1 MSSDAG
7 QPRSGGLYFEEF
19 FVGLEVT
26 SPARTITETDVVNFA
41 ALSGDW
47 NQLHTDVEFA
57 KGTLFGQRIAHG
69 LLVLSIASG
78 LVVRLGVI
86 EGTAD
91 AFRELHWKFRAPVFI
106 GDTVH
111 LVAKVTQTRAY
122 RRLNNGMVTLE
133 LKVINQRDEVVHQG
147 TWLALVRCRPE
158 EEPTE

>member
-1 MSSDAG
+1 MNSNTG
-7 QPRSGGLYFEEF
+7 IPGSGGLYFEEF
-19 FVGLEVT
+19 HVGFEVT

-57 KGTLFGQRIAHG
+57 KGTPFGQRIAHG

-86 EGTAD
+86 EGTVE

-111 LVAKVTQTRAY
+111 LVAKVTNTRSY
-122 RRLNNGMVTLE
+122 PRLGIGMVTLE
-133 LKVINQRDEVVHQG
+133 LKVINQRDELVHQG
-147 TWLALVRCRPE
+147 EWLALVKGLPN
-158 EEPTE
+158 EPAAE